1 MAIIARIVIQTRAI
15 QPILRGFSFELDSSC
30 HYWFDQ
36 NAIQEKIEDYVSDRK
51 HKIIFK

>member
-1 MAIIARIVIQTRAI
+1 MKKFKRFVRVENLEESVQ
-15 QPILRGFSFELDSSC
+15 S
-30 HYWFDQ
+30 DQ